1 MKTADEHTAGKHQAC
16 KHGFPAAKIS
26 TNMKSADSVFLFGG
40 VENMTYA
47 LRSGKEISPDVV
59 ATTMGLIQRV
69 KAMEE
74 ALEHRIAVQY
84 PDSLVEDAA

>member
-1 MKTADEHTAGKHQAC
+1 MMNAENSAGKQQAC
-16 KHGFPAAKIS
+16 KHGFPAAKMS
-26 TNMKSADSVFLFGG
+26 TNMKSADGVFLFGG

-59 ATTMGLIQRV
+59 ATAMGLIQRV
-69 KAMEE
+69 DAMRE

-84 PDSLVEDAA
+84 PESLVEDAA

>member
-1 MKTADEHTAGKHQAC
+1 MRDAENSAGKQQAC
-16 KHGFPAAKIS
+16 KHGFPAAKIT

-47 LRSGKEISPDVV
+47 LCSGKEISPDVV
-59 ATTMGLIQRV
+59 ATAFGLIQRV

-84 PDSLVEDAA
+84 PESLVEEVA